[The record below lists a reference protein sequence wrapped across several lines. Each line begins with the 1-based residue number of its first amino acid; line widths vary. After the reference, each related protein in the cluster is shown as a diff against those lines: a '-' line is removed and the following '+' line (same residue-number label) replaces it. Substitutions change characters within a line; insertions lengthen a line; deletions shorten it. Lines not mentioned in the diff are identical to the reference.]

1 MPNLRLTSTLHYTL
15 HKLCALALCCA
26 LALVSACAQ
35 VYGKN
40 YFPLTD
46 GAKWEYTGRLTS
58 AAGRQSNINSQFHID
73 GETLIHGQRYFKYVV
88 TADFSGIPGG
98 PKSHEE
104 VRYYRVAPDG
114 IYFLSGRDIDQ
125 PELLEMPLPIPIGM
139 KWLSGTTEVQAEH
152 AGTIKLGDREYKD
165 CLKVTYRLADGVRST
180 VNYLAPDVG
189 IVKVVYEN
197 ITAPKSTIELVL
209 EKFNL

>member
-1 MPNLRLTSTLHYTL
+1 MLNLRLTSTLHYTI
-15 HKLCALALCCA
+15 HKLCALVLCFT
-26 LALVSACAQ
+26 LTLLSSCAQ

-40 YFPLTD
+40 YFPLAD

-58 AAGRQSNINSQFHID
+58 AAGRQSNISGLIHID
-73 GETLIHGQRYFKYVV
+73 GVTLIHGQHYFKYVV

-114 IYFLSGRDIDQ
+114 IYVLSGKDIDQ
-125 PELLEMPLPIPIGM
+125 PELLEMPLPIPIGV

-152 AGTIKLGDREYKD
+152 AGTIKLGDHEYRD
-165 CLKVTYRLADGVRST
+165 CLKVIFRLADGVRST

-197 ITAPKSTIELVL
+197 TTEPKSTIELML